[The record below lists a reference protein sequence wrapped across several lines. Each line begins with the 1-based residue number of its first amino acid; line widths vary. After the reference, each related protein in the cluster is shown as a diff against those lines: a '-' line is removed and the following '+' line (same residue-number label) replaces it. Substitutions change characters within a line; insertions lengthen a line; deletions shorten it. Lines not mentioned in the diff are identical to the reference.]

1 MIGTETQPRV
11 PRPDQNEPGGDEFM
25 RLAYPFRR
33 ELLAHCYRM
42 LGSVHDAEDLVQET
56 YLRAWRAYERFEGR
70 SSLRVWLY
78 RIATTACLTALDHR
92 SRRHLP
98 AGLNPAG
105 SNPDRLLPIVDSG
118 IDWVQPLPDAMAAD
132 PAAIVAARDSIR
144 LAFIAALQ
152 HLPAKQRAVL
162 ILRDVLA
169 WRASEVAEFLGITTN
184 AVNSSLL
191 RARAQIREA
200 APEEDDLAE
209 PSHPIR
215 RQLLDHYITAFEE
228 ADVDGLVRLLHKD
241 AILEM
246 PPNPSWFAGRPA
258 VVRFLAANVLSG
270 CGPFRLIPVAAN
282 SQPGV
287 AAYARGE
294 DGVLHAHAIQ
304 VLAVRSAGISRIVS
318 FNDASLFPFFGL
330 PATLADDQTAVE
342 PCS

>member
-1 MIGTETQPRV
+1 MIGTEAQPWV
-11 PRPDQNEPGGDEFM
+11 PRADENEPWGDEFM
-25 RLAYPFRR
+25 RLASPFRR

-92 SRRHLP
+92 SRRYLP
-98 AGLNPAG
+98 AGLNPAA
-105 SNPDRLLPIVDSG
+105 SNPDRLLPVVDSG

-132 PAAIVAARDSIR
+132 PAAIVAARDSVR

-169 WRASEVAEFLGITTN
+169 WRAAEVAEFLGITTN
-184 AVNSSLL
+184 AVNNSLL

-209 PSHPIR
+209 PAHPIR
-215 RQLLDHYITAFEE
+215 RQLLDHYITAFAE
-228 ADVDGLVRLLHKD
+228 ADVNGLVRLLHKD

-246 PPNPSWFAGRPA
+246 PPHLSWFAGRSA
-258 VVRFLAANVLSG
+258 VVRFLAAKVLSG
-270 CGPFRLIPVAAN
+270 CGPFKLIPVAAN
-282 SQPGV
+282 GQPSV
-287 AAYARGE
+287 AGYARGE
-294 DGVLHAHAIQ
+294 DGVLHAHSIQ

-330 PATLADDQTAVE
+330 PATLADYQTTGR
-342 PCS
+342 P

>member
-1 MIGTETQPRV
+1 MIGTETQPRL
-11 PRPDQNEPGGDEFM
+11 PRPDQNGAGDDEFM
-25 RLAYPFRR
+25 RLAYPFHR

-105 SNPDRLLPIVDSG
+105 SNPDRLQPIAEGG

-132 PAAIVAARDSIR
+132 PAAIVAGRDSVR

-209 PSHPIR
+209 PAHPVR

-228 ADVDGLVRLLHKD
+228 ADVNGLVRLLHED
-241 AILEM
+241 AVLEM
-246 PPNPSWFAGRPA
+246 PPNQGWFAGREP
-258 VVRFLAANVLSG
+258 VVRFLAANVISR

-282 SQPGV
+282 GQPAV
-287 AAYARGE
+287 AAYMRGE
-294 DGVLHAHAIQ
+294 DGVPHAHAIQ
-304 VLAVRSAGISRIVS
+304 VLTVRSARISRIVS
-318 FNDASLFPFFGL
+318 FNDASLFPLFGL
-330 PATLADDQTAVE
+330 PTTLADDRTAAG